1 MDVLSGAASG
11 MAVASLTLQLLESI
25 HAITGFLA
33 RVKGAS
39 KELGR
44 LTGLLKNLGVLL
56 EQVRMLTEKQTLLQH
71 YDLSC
76 QTITGCLQQCE
87 GSLKALERL
96 VDRLHKRRT
105 TSASGITKLGNDVK
119 FALKAREIT
128 GFEDRIQRDITNL
141 NAALGINIA
150 NIQYALLHLF
160 TGSH

>member
-25 HAITGFLA
+25 HAITGFLS
-33 RVKGAS
+33 RVRGAS

-44 LTGLLKNLGVLL
+44 LTGLLENLSVLL
-56 EQVRMLTEKQTLLQH
+56 EQVRVLTEKQTSLQH

-76 QTITGCLQQCE
+76 QTITGCLEQCE
-87 GSLKALERL
+87 GSLTTLERL
-96 VDRLHKRRT
+96 VARWDKRHT
-105 TSASGITKLGNDVK
+105 TSASGITKLGNDVR

-128 GFEDRIQRDITNL
+128 GFEDRIQRDIANL
-141 NAALGINIA
+141 NAALGVNIA

-160 TGSH
+160 MGSH